1 MKIKLIVIGSA
12 LLCAPIYISAMTQQF
27 AKMSLEEAPISK
39 VNLESLPIKVWLYKS
54 GAAKANVILAGRV
67 YTVER
72 NAFPEISV
80 TVGLTQY
87 QTLTMQLA
95 IESAFKKSN
104 FRGDLVTIKTSEKIL
119 HSKWQV
125 TGNTATKLNQ

>member
-1 MKIKLIVIGSA
+1 
-12 LLCAPIYISAMTQQF
+12 MTQQF